1 MEAHDASTVV
11 LQQGEA
17 ISINIS
23 SGGVQLLMPH
33 APQVQQVFEVY
44 APTPLGECTLL
55 SLVEV
60 RWTRRISRDS
70 DESMCLV
77 GLKVLLRVI
86 EFGSTT
92 GPTPTGAEG
101 R

>member
-1 MEAHDASTVV
+1 MV

-17 ISINIS
+17 ISINAS
-23 SGGVQLLMPH
+23 SGGVLLLMPH
-33 APQVQQVFEVY
+33 APHVQQVFEVY
-44 APTPLGECTLL
+44 APTTREEGNPL

-70 DESMCLV
+70 GESMCLV
-77 GLKVLLRVI
+77 GLKVLMRVM
-86 EFGSTT
+86 GSGFTT
-92 GPTPTGAEG
+92 ASIPNCTEG